1 MISKELVLLNVFLLL
16 NKAKKL
22 LTIEVKK
29 LIISKIISINLLF
42 TFFIIFQKKNIVW
55 EYNNKKIIEIKKK
68 NYMII
73 LLT

>member
-1 MISKELVLLNVFLLL
+1 MISKELVLLKVFLALS
-16 NKAKKL
+16 KAKKL

-29 LIISKIISINLLF
+29 LIISKIISINLLL
-42 TFFIIFQKKNIVW
+42 TFFIIFQKKNILW

>member
-16 NKAKKL
+16 NKVKKL

-42 TFFIIFQKKNIVW
+42 TFFIIFQKKNIV
-55 EYNNKKIIEIKKK
+55 
-68 NYMII
+68 
-73 LLT
+73 